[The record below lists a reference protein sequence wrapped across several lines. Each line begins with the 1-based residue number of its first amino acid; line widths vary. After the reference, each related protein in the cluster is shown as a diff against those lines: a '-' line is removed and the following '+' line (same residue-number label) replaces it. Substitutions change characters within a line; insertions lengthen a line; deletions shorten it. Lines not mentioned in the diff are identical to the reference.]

1 MVELSTCIW
10 NVFHLCLSCEILH
23 VLAKQWSN
31 MMMKNI
37 NTVILLP
44 LRPASLIHKNP
55 PKCTNVYGSIPCRTK
70 RSIDRSEDV
79 FCRISCSCDS
89 CGYSPGHCWMMHN
102 SLRLCCALQKNICY
116 LSGHIKGQGIN
127 CKLGL
132 PVFWTG
138 THWFWTRT
146 QNFSQ
151 DESQDSL

>member
-79 FCRISCSCDS
+79 FCRISCSCDF

>member
-44 LRPASLIHKNP
+44 LRPASLMHKNP

-79 FCRISCSCDS
+79 FCRISCSCDF

-138 THWFWTRT
+138 THWFWTGT